1 MGDTV
6 GPSEQQTPR
15 TDQRRGNAPGK
26 KYYNINR
33 NFPRYGFL
41 IVRVFCIS
49 EKSVM
54 PKSKAYWEREA
65 KAIEAGN
72 KMLAGKM
79 DKMSEELLLTRQ
91 AVKDVKQLNA
101 ALEMTTALLL
111 SFWLYHTQGQPAAQF
126 DMELTRDWLIEQDK
140 IGVQYYR
147 KNAMQSAFEDVLLK

>member
-1 MGDTV
+1 
-6 GPSEQQTPR
+6 
-15 TDQRRGNAPGK
+15 
-26 KYYNINR
+26 
-33 NFPRYGFL
+33 
-41 IVRVFCIS
+41 
-49 EKSVM
+49 M